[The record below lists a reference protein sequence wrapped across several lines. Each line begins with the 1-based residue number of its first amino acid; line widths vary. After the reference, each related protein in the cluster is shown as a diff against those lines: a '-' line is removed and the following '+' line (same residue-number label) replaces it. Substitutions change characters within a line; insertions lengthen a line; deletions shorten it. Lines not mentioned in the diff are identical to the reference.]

1 MGNIGLWMYGSVLWG
16 TGMSMGQ
23 GLAVHNELQSET
35 FMQMRRACVECSAYV
50 FKLQKT

>member
-1 MGNIGLWMYGSVLWG
+1 
-16 TGMSMGQ
+16 MSMGQ

-35 FMQMRRACVECSAYV
+35 FRMQMRRACVECSAYV